1 MSLPGRRGTRTL
13 PDARSRSR
21 AMCPTHER
29 TTRWQVSWL
38 ADRRFL
44 AAFPEKSPV
53 ACGPQAPGLQLR
65 VQPRNCTEFPL
76 GRPTGQRHLLALS
89 ENGQA
94 PVNSLALPFPRRPIS
109 RWTRLRFTAIGRCN
123 ILPSASCLFGR
134 LPGEISSGLWASS
147 SRLTVAGTASELHR
161 VPSWPPYRAA
171 PSACIV
177 GKWPGMCQLA
187 LPCGGAS
194 VYAYKPFG
202 RRGATSGP

>member
-1 MSLPGRRGTRTL
+1 MTTPAPTTASVRGARPLLHVVTREKGHQDTSRCSLPFAGNVPDPRTN
-13 PDARSRSR
+13 DAM
-21 AMCPTHER
+21 A
-29 TTRWQVSWL
+29 
-38 ADRRFL
+38 
-44 AAFPEKSPV
+44 
-53 ACGPQAPGLQLR
+53 G
-65 VQPRNCTEFPL
+65 
-76 GRPTGQRHLLALS
+76 LLA
-89 ENGQA
+89 
-94 PVNSLALPFPRRPIS
+94 RRS
-109 RWTRLRFTAIGRCN
+109 
-123 ILPSASCLFGR
+123 SLFGR

-202 RRGATSGP
+202 CRGATSGPWMATTDAEGIRYLLWSARSPETGDRPPAGSWP